1 MIDSVPNSPQDTR
14 DSPFTFEQDRQIM
27 RELLLRM
34 TDEQTILKSAIDAY
48 LYARSTIK
56 GRWERGEEIISTCP
70 EAS

>member
-1 MIDSVPNSPQDTR
+1 
-14 DSPFTFEQDRQIM
+14 M